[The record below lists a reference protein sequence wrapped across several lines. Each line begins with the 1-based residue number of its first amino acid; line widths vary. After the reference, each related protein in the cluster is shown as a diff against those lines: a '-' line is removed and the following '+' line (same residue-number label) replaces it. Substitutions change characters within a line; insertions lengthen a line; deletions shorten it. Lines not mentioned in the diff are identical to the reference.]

1 MSLKTLVLWTCLF
14 LIVFSA
20 QSPAGAVRPGETA
33 VNIMALQGPTGL
45 TLLKMIQDNPVFCPN
60 VTASYTLLKGPDQ
73 IIAKIISGEADIA
86 ALPTN
91 LAAILYNKGISIR
104 LLAVTNWG
112 VNYVIGRDPSIRTWT
127 DLKGKEVAIA
137 PPGATPDL
145 LFRFIL
151 ENNDLNPEADIKLIY
166 YSTPVELAQLMI
178 AGRVELGVLPEP
190 WVSQVILK
198 ETKTEI
204 LLDFQEEW
212 KKIHNQNRSYPQSCL
227 VVKTEFAQE
236 YPEIISAF
244 LREAAASG
252 AWVKQNPNQA
262 GILAEKHLSIQ
273 AEAGPLAIPR
283 CNLDFLRP
291 LEVKGEI
298 EAFLHALYK
307 YNPDSIGARI
317 PDANFYQ

>member
-1 MSLKTLVLWTCLF
+1 MSQKTLILWSCCL
-14 LIVFSA
+14 LVVFSA
-20 QSPAGAVRPGETA
+20 LSPANAVRPGETT
-33 VNIMALQGPTGL
+33 VKIMALQGPTGL
-45 TLLKMIQDNPVFCPN
+45 TLLKMIQDNPVFSPK
-60 VTASYTLLKGPDQ
+60 VTASYNLLKGPDQ
-73 IIAKIISGEADIA
+73 IIAKIVSGEADIA

-91 LAAILYNKGISIR
+91 LAAILYNKGIPIR

-112 VNYVIGRDPSIRTWT
+112 VNYVIGRDRSIRTWT

-137 PPGATPDL
+137 APGATPDL

-151 ENNDLNPEADIKLIY
+151 ENNGLNPEADLKLVY

-190 WVSQVILK
+190 WVSQVILR
-198 ETKTEI
+198 ETTTQI
-204 LLDFQEEW
+204 LLNFQEEW
-212 KKIHNQNRSYPQSCL
+212 KKLHNQNRSYPQSCL
-227 VVKTEFAQE
+227 VVKTAFAQT
-236 YPEIISAF
+236 YPELISGF
-244 LREAAASG
+244 LREAAASS
-252 AWVKQNPNQA
+252 AWVTQNPDQA

-273 AEAGPLAIPR
+273 AAVGPLAIPR

-291 LEVKGEI
+291 FEVKGEI

>member
-1 MSLKTLVLWTCLF
+1 MSQKALILWTCCF
-14 LIVFSA
+14 LLIFSA
-20 QSPAGAVRPGETA
+20 LSPVSAVRPGET
-33 VNIMALQGPTGL
+33 VVKIMALQGPTGL
-45 TLLKMIQDNPVFCPN
+45 TLLKMIQDNPVLSPN
-60 VTASYTLLKGPDQ
+60 ITTSYTILKGPDQ
-73 IIAKIISGEADIA
+73 IIVKIVSGEADIA

-91 LAAILYNKGISIR
+91 LAAILYNKGINIR

-112 VNYVIGRDPSIRTWT
+112 VNYLIGRDRSIHTWT

-151 ENNDLNPEADIKLIY
+151 ESNGLDPEADLKLVY
-166 YSTPVELAQLMI
+166 YSTPVELAHLMI

-190 WVSQVILK
+190 WVSQVMLK
-198 ETKTEI
+198 ETTTEI

-227 VVKTEFAQE
+227 VVKTAFAQA
-236 YPEIISAF
+236 YPELISAF
-244 LREAAASG
+244 LREAAASS
-252 AWVKQNPNQA
+252 AWVMQNPDQA

-273 AEAGPLAIPR
+273 TTAGPLAIPR

-291 LEVKGEI
+291 WEVKEEI